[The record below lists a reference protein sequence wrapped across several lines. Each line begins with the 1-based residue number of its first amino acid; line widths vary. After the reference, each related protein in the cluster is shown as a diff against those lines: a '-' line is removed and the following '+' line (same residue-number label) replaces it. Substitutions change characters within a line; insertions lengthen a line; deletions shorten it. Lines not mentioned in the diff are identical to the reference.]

1 MINFIKTNK
10 STKGSPI
17 IPNIAYWITFM
28 TPISKLAV
36 IIKKKQQH
44 EKDDCN
50 IYFNTPWFQNIF
62 PRHL

>member
-28 TPISKLAV
+28 THISKLLASLD
-36 IIKKKQQH
+36 
-44 EKDDCN
+44 ETSDN
-50 IYFNTPWFQNIF
+50 
-62 PRHL
+62 